1 LCADEQKNETLM
13 IYGFSFA
20 YHPSAKIE
28 FNPKFSR
35 LAGDVAIKFLGEY
48 NTFVSWGD
56 LEKLK
61 RKLPSVEEHARYSI
75 ENVSKRFQGRVT
87 GIEKTQVSVNGHA
100 AEYNHVRI
108 DIPKRGLFGGRQQVQ
123 EMHSLHIHC
132 PESLRY
138 FVIYG
143 SSGPEKAESQGRM
156 VATFIQ
162 SFKCH

>member
-1 LCADEQKNETLM
+1 MEN
-13 IYGFSFA
+13 
-20 YHPSAKIE
+20 
-28 FNPKFSR
+28 
-35 LAGDVAIKFLGEY
+35 
-48 NTFVSWGD
+48 

-75 ENVSKRFQGRVT
+75 EKVTKSHQARVT
-87 GIEKTQVSVNGHA
+87 SIEKTQVSVNGHA
-100 AEYNHVRI
+100 AEYNHLRI
-108 DIPKRGLFGGRQQVQ
+108 DIPRRGLFGGREQVQ

-143 SSGPEKAESQGRM
+143 SSGPEKAESQGRT
-156 VATFIQ
+156 VTTLIQ